1 MMKRGGLIERLAAAD
16 TAMPPTP
23 VVVAPAHLLDDIARR
38 LRETID
44 NTARKIAE
52 DDAEGRE
59 AAAVVGD
66 IADGGTRSDQ
76 LPTILLHPLRTSVAA
91 SVKREPRQ
99 GQVMAPT
106 ILASAL
112 VVVALLMSASI
123 ADFSRVRGLGWLSDT
138 PRPKLAARALSSTD
152 TLTASLDA
160 GLGTSTSSGMTAS
173 EPLQLSLSEMALLEQ
188 CETMIARG
196 DMQGARLELANAASA
211 GSPVA
216 RFALAE
222 TFDPN
227 MLAAWGLRDR
237 VADVGTARAL
247 YAQALK
253 AGVARAAQRISALEA
268 ERP

>member
-1 MMKRGGLIERLAAAD
+1 MKRRGLVERLAAAD
-16 TAMPPTP
+16 AAMPSAP

-44 NTARKIAE
+44 NTARKRAE
-52 DDAEGRE
+52 DDAEGRQ
-59 AAAVVGD
+59 AAAVVD
-66 IADGGTRSDQ
+66 IADVTGSDE

-91 SVKREPRQ
+91 SVKREPRR

-123 ADFSRVRGLGWLSDT
+123 ADYSRVRGLGWLSDK
-138 PRPKLAARALSSTD
+138 PRPKLAARALPSTE

-160 GLGTSTSSGMTAS
+160 GIGTSSGVTAS
-173 EPLQLSLSEMALLEQ
+173 EPLQLSLSEMGLLER
-188 CETMIARG
+188 CETMIASG
-196 DMQGARLELANAASA
+196 DMQGARLELAHAASA

-247 YAQALK
+247 YAQALES
-253 AGVARAAQRISALEA
+253 GVARAAQRISALEA